1 MKPDM
6 LQQSK
11 NRFFPLTMFV
21 VIALAPAVLF
31 GADSW
36 TDLKFPVRETVT
48 GISFVSP
55 STGYAVT
62 SGGKYARTL
71 DSGNTWKAFVLSKE
85 EPPYDDVFFLN
96 KDTGIICGRN
106 GFVARTI
113 DGCKNWTRTFWGDT
127 MIAFTSVAIMSK
139 NAAVMIGLKPGDL
152 PRGVI
157 FRSPN
162 AGQDWVQLPD
172 SGFGFGELYYH
183 KGDPLCFQSYG
194 KLHYSVDSGKTWST
208 LNTGSGKAG
217 RATAFYG
224 QTGIICG
231 NMAMIAV
238 SSDRGRNWNP
248 ITMDKPE
255 IHFTSV
261 VLLDEKTAYIVGTAG
276 TVMKTV
282 DGGTVWSPELAMTE
296 PVDFACM
303 HLVGDYLYI
312 GGADG
317 VILRKKVR

>member
-1 MKPDM
+1 M

-11 NRFFPLTMFV
+11 NRFFLLTLL
-21 VIALAPAVLF
+21 ILSLLSPTALF
-31 GADSW
+31 GAESW
-36 TDLKFPVRETVT
+36 TQLNFPVRETVT

-62 SGGKYARTL
+62 SGGKYARTV
-71 DSGNTWKAFVLSKE
+71 DSGNTWKAYVLSKE
-85 EPPYDDVFFLN
+85 EPAYDDVFFLN

-106 GFVARTI
+106 GFVARTT

-127 MIAFTSVAIMSK
+127 MISFTSVAIMGS
-139 NAAVMIGLKPGDL
+139 NAAVLVGLKPGDL
-152 PRGVI
+152 PKGVL
-157 FRSPN
+157 FRSAN

-217 RATAFYG
+217 RATAFFG
-224 QTGIICG
+224 QTGVICG
-231 NMAMIAV
+231 NMAMISV

-255 IHFTSV
+255 LHFTSV
-261 VLLDEKTAYIVGTAG
+261 VLVDDKTGFIAGTGG

-282 DGGTVWSPELAMTE
+282 DGGNTWLPELAVKE

-303 HLVGDYLYI
+303 NLIGNYLFV

-317 VILRKKVR
+317 VIVRKKIR